1 MNQDRTGQGKDQ
13 IDPKDFLLK
22 DYEIK
27 VSYLSNH
34 FQRMWTRFN
43 FFVVIESA
51 LIGGRFIAGD
61 GELTA
66 ELAIVGAVL
75 SLVWYIFGAQDR
87 WLVTRYRTQAEE
99 AATKAADQV
108 GGIAQSDYHF
118 DTGSTVVRD
127 DVRERPQKDYISPAE
142 WRYRPLSVTRLAAV
156 FPAFTFLIWV
166 SLFLVLATP
175 KGWPA
180 LLAKALE

>member
-1 MNQDRTGQGKDQ
+1 VNQDRRGQGKDQ

-61 GELTA
+61 GKLTA
-66 ELAIVGAVL
+66 ELVIVGAVL

-99 AATKAADQV
+99 AAMKAANQA

-118 DTGSTVVRD
+118 ATGSTVVRAGG
-127 DVRERPQKDYISPAE
+127 RERPQKAYISPAE

-156 FPAFTFLIWV
+156 VPAFTFLIWV
-166 SLFLVLATP
+166 SLFLVLVT
-175 KGWPA
+175 GWPA

>member
-1 MNQDRTGQGKDQ
+1 VNQDRTGQGKDQ

-61 GELTA
+61 GKLTA